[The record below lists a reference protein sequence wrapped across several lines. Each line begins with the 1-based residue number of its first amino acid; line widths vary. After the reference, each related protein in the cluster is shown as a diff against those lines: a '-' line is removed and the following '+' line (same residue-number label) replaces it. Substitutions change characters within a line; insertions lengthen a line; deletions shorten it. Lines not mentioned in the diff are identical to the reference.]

1 MFPHGVNISLLKST
15 HFSNFGRHISH
26 VLTSFLSAVSS
37 AMYRK
42 LFFPIGGQDAQGC
55 LLCAFMC
62 VCVCVY
68 RKYTILLRAF
78 GECIPR
84 SIFLSLFRVS
94 CHHIRAP
101 HTCCIISQSFSIR
114 RHSKAWLLV
123 GFCK

>member
-42 LFFPIGGQDAQGC
+42 LFFYRRSRCAGLFA
-55 LLCAFMC
+55 LCIY